1 MHIWVVFW
9 FGWILAF
16 LGGPAAAGQTGGPAS
31 TFSSQPA
38 GPPPPGFLQETPR
51 PGGST
56 GAKTSGR
63 EAADACRMDE
73 RQRGRTAVMDALR
86 QYLLRRPRVAPGSPG
101 APPLAQTP
109 QGGRF
114 PKIIRYFYVY

>member
-1 MHIWVVFW
+1 
-9 FGWILAF
+9 
-16 LGGPAAAGQTGGPAS
+16 
-31 TFSSQPA
+31 
-38 GPPPPGFLQETPR
+38 
-51 PGGST
+51 
-56 GAKTSGR
+56 
-63 EAADACRMDE
+63 MDE

-101 APPLAQTP
+101 APPPLAQTP